1 MSAARWLARRGL
13 AVVGGT
19 TLALLIVAY
28 GTPSWLVVVEP
39 IANPDVLY
47 VFPGGVPDR
56 ALCAAALFRGGVA
69 PHVVVTG
76 ARIRPELRA
85 IGQPLSDADI
95 NARILRDAGVPAE
108 AISIVRQG
116 TSTWEDALAL
126 REWARNRPGTRR
138 ILAITSPT
146 HSRRARRTLARV
158 LRDTG
163 IGIGLTPCP
172 ARMPAPGWRDEDDL
186 LRVINEYIKMAYY
199 AIAH

>member
-1 MSAARWLARRGL
+1 MSGARWLARRGL
-13 AVVGGT
+13 VVVGTT

-28 GTPSWLVVVEP
+28 GTPWWLVVDAP

-56 ALCAAALFRGGVA
+56 ALCAAALYRDGVA

-85 IGQPLSDADI
+85 VGQPLSDADV
-95 NARILRDAGVPAE
+95 NARILEDAGVSAA
-108 AISIVRQG
+108 AISVVRQG
-116 TSTWEDALAL
+116 TSTWEDAVAL
-126 REWARNRPGTRR
+126 RDWARARPGTRR

-158 LRDTG
+158 LRGTG

-172 ARMPAPGWRDEDDL
+172 PRIPAQWWRDEDHL
-186 LRVINEYIKMAYY
+186 LRVINEYIKMSYY
-199 AIAH
+199 AVVH